1 MMGVKEELSK
11 QITKINIKTSTFLEE
26 NKIKT
31 YIETL
36 KKEIQVLFCKIGEQ
50 SFELWRNQTE
60 IPETENP
67 LLPFFEE
74 IQSKYNTIQEQEKLL
89 QELAQRNSQVLGE
102 KAGLSGGERKFCPNC
117 GNECQIGANFCK
129 RCGTKL
135 G

>member
-1 MMGVKEELSK
+1 MGVKEELSK
-11 QITKINIKTSTFLEE
+11 QITKINMKTSAFLEE

-36 KKEIQVLFCKIGEQ
+36 KKEIQDLFCKIGEQ
-50 SFELWRNQTE
+50 SFELWRNQTQVSE
-60 IPETENP
+60 SENP

-74 IQSKYNTIQEQEKLL
+74 VQSKYDTIQEQEKLL
-89 QELAQRNSQVLGE
+89 QELLQRNSQVLGE
-102 KAGLSGGERKFCPNC
+102 KTDSSGSGRKFCPNC
-117 GNECQIGANFCK
+117 GNECQMGANFCK